1 MRTLIPKISAALVGG
16 ALRVG
21 VSLASGRH
29 VSRSGLAGRPLAV
42 SSWPRADLDG

>member
-29 VSRSGLAGRPLAV
+29 VSHSGRPLGAL
-42 SSWPRADLDG
+42 WPRD